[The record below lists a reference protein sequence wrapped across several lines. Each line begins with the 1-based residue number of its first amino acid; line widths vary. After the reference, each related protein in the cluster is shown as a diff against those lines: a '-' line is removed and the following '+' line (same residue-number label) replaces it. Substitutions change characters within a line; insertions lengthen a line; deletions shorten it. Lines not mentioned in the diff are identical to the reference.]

1 MGKKC
6 ELVPHLINVTIDYC
20 NCTEKEIW
28 YNKLERM
35 ESQCVEETTSCVTK
49 VVPVCKTVP
58 VPKCKPVKRID
69 CFETCEDDCST
80 MHFRT
85 PSQELDHRRWCS
97 HVEIIVPPGV
107 NVPPSGDREL
117 TDKQSTNKAT
127 NSNGNIGSNPR
138 SKKGNSFSNSK
149 AATTYSNQR
158 SNSQRTPNSDS
169 LGSTVV
175 YSRSGPA
182 SNRRSSVSQTFQGK
196 QTIRQGQQI
205 RG

>member
-1 MGKKC
+1 
-6 ELVPHLINVTIDYC
+6 
-20 NCTEKEIW
+20 
-28 YNKLERM
+28 
-35 ESQCVEETTSCVTK
+35 VEETTSCVTK

-85 PSQELDHRRWCS
+85 PSQEPDLRRWCS

-117 TDKQSTNKAT
+117 TDKQSTYQAP

-149 AATTYSNQR
+149 AETTYSNQR
-158 SNSQRTPNSDS
+158 SNSQRTANPDS
-169 LGSTVV
+169 LSSTVV
-175 YSRSGPA
+175 YSRSVPA